1 MRFSD
6 RITFVNEGERYY
18 DPEEGQYVDGEPQ
31 RTTVPCKLSTLGT
44 ERTLQIFGVINR
56 KMEVAR
62 LQRPYTDDF
71 DYVEINEQKYNVQ
84 RQSNYRKGVLFLE
97 SATT

>member
-1 MRFSD
+1 MRFNN
-6 RITFVNEGERYY
+6 RITFVEEGDTYY
-18 DPEEGQYVDGEPQ
+18 DPVQGEYVESEP
-31 RTTVPCKLSTLGT
+31 TKTKVPCKLSTLGT

-62 LQRPYTDDF
+62 LQRPYTDEF
-71 DYVEINEQKYNVQ
+71 DYVEINGQKYNVQ
-84 RQSNYRKGVLFLE
+84 RQSDYRKGVLFLE

>member
-1 MRFSD
+1 MRFSN
-6 RITFVNEGERYY
+6 RITFVKEDDRYY
-18 DPEEGQYVDGEPQ
+18 DPEQGQYVETEPVK
-31 RTTVPCKLSTLGT
+31 TKVPCKLSALGT
-44 ERTLQIFGVINR
+44 ERTLQVFGEINR

-84 RQSNYRKGVLFLE
+84 RQSDYRKGVLFLE